1 MIPKG
6 FQPSKMYGF
15 AKNHK
20 TNCPLR
26 PVLSAIKTP
35 EYAVCKWLEIEL
47 KPYLR
52 SNWIINSS
60 FEFVKKLEEIKLL
73 STDICVTFDIKGL

>member
-1 MIPKG
+1 
-6 FQPSKMYGF
+6 MYGF

-35 EYAVCKWLEIEL
+35 EYALCKCLEIEL
-47 KPYLR
+47 KPYLK
-52 SNWIINSS
+52 SGWIINSS
-60 FEFVKKLEEIKLL
+60 FEFVEKFKKKPNQVCTPTSQWRKILIKLR
-73 STDICVTFDIKGL
+73 K